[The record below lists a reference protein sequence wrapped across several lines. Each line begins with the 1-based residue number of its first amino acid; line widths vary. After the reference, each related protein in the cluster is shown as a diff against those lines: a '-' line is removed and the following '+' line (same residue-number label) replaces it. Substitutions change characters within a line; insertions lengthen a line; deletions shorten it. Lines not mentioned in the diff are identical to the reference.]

1 MNLKQLIPFGFGL
14 EDFIAL
20 GAAAFVGISIVV
32 VWRGLLEKAPAQRRI
47 KAIIE
52 RRATLRQALVAPKRR
67 TRTETLNVA
76 RRTLR
81 YFRLMTGKPV
91 ENARSKLI
99 RAGFRSRDSV
109 TLFLFAKLCMPI
121 ALGVLVVVMVYV
133 LELYDL
139 APRNR
144 LIASLVSVL
153 LGFYLPDIYVK
164 NLIDKRTHVLTRAMP
179 DMLDLLVICAEA
191 GLALDNALVRVSKE
205 IRLNCPEM
213 ADEME
218 LTSAELGFMSER
230 RIALEN
236 LYKRT
241 ALPAMQALA
250 NTLIQSERYG
260 TPLAQSLRVLSR
272 ELRDERL
279 MKAEEKA
286 ARLPATLTVPM
297 MIFIMPTLFIVLI
310 GPGILRAIDGL
321 GGLTK

>member
-1 MNLKQLIPFGFGL
+1 MNIQSLIPFGLAVEDMIAFG
-14 EDFIAL
+14 AS
-20 GAAAFVGISIVV
+20 AFVVISVV
-32 VWRGLLEKAPAQRRI
+32 VIWRALLEKAPAQRRI
-47 KAIIE
+47 KAIVE
-52 RRATLRQALVAPKRR
+52 RRANLKQDLTAAKRR
-67 TRTETLNVA
+67 PKVETLNLA

-81 YFRLMTGKPV
+81 HFKLMTGKPV
-91 ENARSKLI
+91 EKASEKLV
-99 RAGFRSRDSV
+99 RAGIRSRDAV
-109 TLFLFAKLCMPI
+109 TLFLFAKLCLPAGLGI
-121 ALGVLVVVMVYV
+121 GALVCLYV
-133 LELYDL
+133 LEMFSLG
-139 APRNR
+139 PQGR
-144 LIASLVSVL
+144 LIGAIVTVL
-153 LGFYLPDIYVK
+153 FAFYLPDIFVK
-164 NLIDKRTHVLTRAMP
+164 NLIDKRSLILTRAMP

-191 GLALDNALVRVSKE
+191 GLALDNALVRVSQE
-205 IRLNCPEM
+205 MRTSSPEM

-230 RIALEN
+230 RIALDN

-241 ALPAMQALA
+241 ALPSMQALA

-260 TPLAQSLRVLSR
+260 TPLAQALRVLSR

-321 GGLTK
+321 GGVLK

>member
-1 MNLKQLIPFGFGL
+1 MNLTQLIPGGFGL
-14 EDFIAL
+14 EEFIAL
-20 GAAAFVGISIVV
+20 GAAVFVGISIVV

-47 KAIIE
+47 KAIAE
-52 RRATLRQALVAPKRR
+52 RRANLRQAMVAPKRR
-67 TRTETLNVA
+67 GKIETLNAA

-91 ENARSKLI
+91 ENARAKLV
-99 RAGFRSRDSV
+99 RAGFRSRDAV
-109 TLFLFAKLCMPI
+109 TVFLFAKLCMPVV
-121 ALGVLVVVMVYV
+121 LGIIVVLLVYV
-133 LELYDL
+133 AELYDL
-139 APRNR
+139 APRTR
-144 LIASLVSVL
+144 LFASLGSVL

-164 NLIDKRTHVLTRAMP
+164 NLVDKRTHLLTRAMP

-191 GLALDNALVRVSKE
+191 GLALDNALIRVSKE
-205 IRLNCPEM
+205 IRLNSAEM

-241 ALPAMQALA
+241 ALPSMQALA

-272 ELRDERL
+272 EMRDERL

-321 GGLTK
+321 GGLAK

>member
-1 MNLKQLIPFGFGL
+1 MNLQEYMPFGL
-14 EDFIAL
+14 QVEELIAF
-20 GAAAFVGISIVV
+20 GAAVFVAITVV
-32 VWRGLLEKAPAQRRI
+32 TVWRTLLEKAPAQRRI
-47 KAIIE
+47 KAISD
-52 RRATLRQALVAPKRR
+52 RRVQLRQDLGAAKRR
-67 TRTETLNVA
+67 PKVETLNVA

-81 YFRLMTGKPV
+81 YFKLMTGKPV
-91 ENARSKLI
+91 ENASAKLV
-99 RAGFRSRDSV
+99 RAGLRSRDAV
-109 TLFLFAKLCMPI
+109 TLFLFAKLCLPA
-121 ALGVLVVVMVYV
+121 ALGIGAVVCIYV
-133 LELYDL
+133 LEMFNLGPQGRL
-139 APRNR
+139 FASAGTV
-144 LIASLVSVL
+144 LIA
-153 LGFYLPDIYVK
+153 FFLPDIFVK
-164 NLIDKRTHVLTRAMP
+164 NLIDKRMHLLTRAMP

-191 GLALDNALVRVSKE
+191 GLALDNALVRVSRE
-205 IRLNCPEM
+205 IRTSSPEM

-241 ALPAMQALA
+241 NLPAMQALA

-260 TPLAQSLRVLSR
+260 TPLAQSLRVLSK

-321 GGLTK
+321 GSVLK